1 MRKTI
6 LTLAIAMAFMLGATA
21 QDRVITGR
29 VVNDKETPMEAVSVT
44 PSDGKNG
51 TQTDKN
57 GNYSLTVSASTK
69 SIVFSYVNFE
79 TVTKSVG
86 KSNTINVTMVSS
98 DTKLEE
104 VVVIGYGVQQK
115 KAFTG
120 SASRINTKEFANLI
134 TPSIDKQLAGRATG
148 VQVTNSSGLV
158 NAPARIRIRGVNSL
172 SQSSDPLI
180 VVDGIPI
187 ISGNL
192 AATTNSNAIGD
203 INPAD
208 IENIEVLKDGSA
220 TAIYGSRAAAGV
232 ILITTKK
239 GTKGRTRLTYDCYV
253 GYSSA
258 LKRFELLNGQE
269 FVTIANEKL
278 INAGALPRAFMD
290 AKNTNTDWQ
299 SEVLVNN
306 APIVNQNLSL
316 QGGTDKTSFYLSLN
330 FTSQK
335 GIIISNY
342 NRTYRVRL
350 NLEHE
355 VNKYI
360 KIGNNITL
368 SRQEDGDQNNGNNSL
383 GGAIAAALRLLP
395 NVSPYSATTQTGF
408 NINYPNANS
417 MNPGANLQSVDD
429 NYSNVAFTLRNNKLY
444 SDKYRI
450 INNTFLEISPVKGLK
465 FRSQFSPDM
474 LNDYSYQGLDPRHGD
489 GYGTAAGGTNGLAF
503 NADQSFFRYVF
514 QNYFNYNVSAKGHN
528 FFLTAGHEIQKQT
541 TKFLTAQ
548 ATNISDLY
556 FIKDNIITNS
566 GGIQSIGGN
575 YTESSFQSFFG
586 RLNYDYKNR
595 YFIQGSIRRDGQ
607 SSLSQDKRYGNF
619 PGVSIGWRPSEE
631 AMWKRSKLA
640 KWINEF
646 KIKASY
652 AKVGNTLTGF
662 PYLTTF
668 GPAPYGNIGGISLN
682 AIGYPQL
689 QWETSN
695 KYDVG
700 VDMAFADNRFMFTA
714 DYFVNNVDN
723 LVLAVPTPPSAG
735 VPSNSISQN
744 IGKLE
749 NKGIEL
755 SLSGNLVKTKDFSWD
770 FNVNYSNV
778 KNKINSLYAVS
789 GEDVKFIQNGN
800 YNLIRV
806 GDPINIIY
814 GYKYAG
820 VNTANGNPMY
830 YKANGQLVQQSI
842 GTGGGYYF
850 ANSMSDPTLGT
861 ATSLTFDDRANLGQ
875 GVPVWFGSFSNTFS
889 YKGFSLDIMFR
900 YSGGNKIMNIT
911 RQEALLSQSFHNN
924 GREILNRWTT
934 PGQVTDV
941 PKLYYGQS
949 NNINQVNLANS
960 RFVESGDYLRLQN
973 VVISYTVNSKDLEE
987 RTHNIIH
994 SLRFY
999 VQGQNLAVWTKYRG
1013 VDPDNISA
1021 LGTDAATSP
1030 QIRTISAGVSLGF

>member
-21 QDRVITGR
+21 QDRTITGR
-29 VVNDKETPMEAVSVT
+29 VVNDKEAPMEGVSVT

-57 GNYSLTVSASTK
+57 GNYSLSVSASAR
-69 SIVFSYVNFE
+69 SLIFSYVNYE
-79 TVTKSVG
+79 TLTRTVG
-86 KSNTINVTMVSS
+86 KSDVINVTLVSA

-104 VVVIGYGVQQK
+104 VVVVGYGVQQK

-120 SASRINTKEFANLI
+120 SASRIDTKEFANLV
-134 TPSIDKQLAGRATG
+134 TPSIDRQLAGRATG
-148 VQVTNSSGLV
+148 VQITTAGGLV
-158 NAPARIRIRGVNSL
+158 NQPARIRIRGVNSL

-192 AATTNSNAIGD
+192 AATTNSNAFGD

-239 GTKGRTRLTYDCYV
+239 GTKGRSRLTYDCYV

-258 LKRFELLNGQE
+258 LKRFELLNAQE
-269 FVTIANEKL
+269 FVAISNEKL
-278 INAGALPRAFMD
+278 INSGNLPRAFMD
-290 AKNTNTDWQ
+290 SKNTSTDWQ

-306 APIVNQNLSL
+306 APVISQNLSL
-316 QGGTDKTSFYLSLN
+316 QGGTEKTSFYLSLN
-330 FTSQK
+330 YTSQK
-335 GIIISNY
+335 GIIISNF
-342 NRTYRVRL
+342 NRTFRVRF

-383 GGAIAAALRLLP
+383 GGAMAASLRLLP
-395 NVSPYSATTQTGF
+395 NVSPYNTATASGF
-408 NINYPNANS
+408 NINYPTANS

-429 NYSNVAFTLRNNKLY
+429 NYSNVAFTLRYNKLY

-474 LNDYSYQGLDPRHGD
+474 LNDYSFQGLDPRHGD
-489 GYGTAAGGTNGLAF
+489 GFGTFAGGTNGLAF
-503 NADQSFFRYVF
+503 NADQSFLRYVW
-514 QNYFNYNVSAKGHN
+514 QNYFNYNYSVKGHN

-541 TKFLTAQ
+541 VKFLTSQ
-548 ATNISDLY
+548 ATSIADIF
-556 FIKDNIITNS
+556 FIKENIITNS
-566 GGIQSIGGN
+566 GAIQTTGGN
-575 YTESSFQSFFG
+575 YTESSFQSVFG
-586 RLNYDYKNR
+586 RFNYDYKNR
-595 YFIQGSIRRDGQ
+595 YFVQASVRRDGQ
-607 SSLSQDKRYGNF
+607 SSLAADKRYGTF
-619 PGVSIGWRPSEE
+619 PGVSIGWRLSEE
-631 AMWKRSKLA
+631 SAWKKSSLK
-640 KWINEF
+640 KVINEF

-652 AKVGNTLTGF
+652 AKVGNTLAGF

-668 GPAPYGNIGGISLN
+668 GPAPYGNIGGIALN
-682 AIGYPQL
+682 AIGYPNL

-700 VDMAFADNRFMFTA
+700 IDVAFENNRFMFTA

-735 VPSNSISQN
+735 VPGNSISQN

-755 SLSGNLVKTKDFSWD
+755 SLSGNLVRTKDFSWD
-770 FNVNYSNV
+770 FNANYSNV
-778 KNKINSLYAVS
+778 KNKIKTLYS
-789 GEDVKFIQNGN
+789 INGEEAKFIQNGN

-830 YKANGQLVQQSI
+830 YKANGQLIQQSI
-842 GTGGGYYF
+842 GTGGGYYN
-850 ANSMSDPTLGT
+850 ANSMSDPTLGAAT
-861 ATSLTFDDRANLGQ
+861 ALTFDDRANLGQ

-973 VVISYTVNSKDLEE
+973 VVLSYTVDSKQLEE
-987 RTHNIIH
+987 RTNNIVH

-999 VQGQNLAVWTKYRG
+999 VQGQNLAVWTKYSG

-1021 LGTDAATSP
+1021 LGTDAATTP
-1030 QIRTISAGVSLGF
+1030 QVRTISAGFSLGF